1 MGARAEGKGRRLTL
15 SNGVTLLRLLSVP
28 FFFTAI
34 LEGHWAVACALFWI
48 AVGTDFADGRIARAR
63 GESTHFGGLL
73 DHASD
78 ASFVTAGLAA
88 LAVDG
93 RVTPLLPLLV
103 VVAFAQYVLDSRWLA
118 GQPLRASA
126 LGRWNGICYFVPSGI
141 VVSREALGLAQ
152 PADAVVALLA
162 WLLVASTG
170 LSIADRGLTLLRI
183 HRRGARPPAG

>member
-1 MGARAEGKGRRLTL
+1 MGARAEGRRLTL

-28 FFFTAI
+28 FFFAAI
-34 LEGHWAVACALFWI
+34 LERHWAVACALFWL

-88 LAVDG
+88 LAVGG

-118 GQPLRASA
+118 GRPLRASA
-126 LGRWNGICYFVPSGI
+126 LGRWNGICYFVPAGI

-152 PADAVVALLA
+152 PVDFVVASIA
-162 WLLVASTG
+162 WLLVVSTG
-170 LSIADRGLTLLRI
+170 LSILDRGLTLLRV
-183 HRRGARPPAG
+183 HPRSGRSTGPR